1 MSNKLKI
8 KSSVKRN
15 EGNKGE
21 RTVFSSNQSCGSF
34 QEVLI
39 HTNRR
44 MIIKLVNTI
53 LKNIGESK
61 SILQTDDL
69 EKVYDILRYLGP
81 TSRVSLGDFIDWEK
95 CQNSELLELK
105 SSYLTPNQSGKV
117 CLINYGGFQDR
128 EDINILVFKVW
139 NGNKKFWSEIIKQ
152 YSESDW
158 IVDNYRLKSFSTDI
172 NWEKGI
178 LSHSTLLKNYKGDI
192 TVNEYT
198 VDELDSLEEIYPIHY
213 GFIKNHQVR
222 YIDNDNSWCTSPFL
236 FLDTIM
242 REEDKVTNRWRNKVS
257 LLEEF
262 PMEKV
267 VMVDKFSP
275 YYSQLLQL
283 VS

>member
-21 RTVFSSNQSCGSF
+21 RTVFSSNQSCGNF

-44 MIIKLVNTI
+44 MVIKLFNTI
-53 LKNIGESK
+53 LKNMGESK
-61 SILQTDDL
+61 SFPLTNDL
-69 EKVYDILRYLGP
+69 ENVYDILRYLGP
-81 TSRVSLGDFIDWEK
+81 TPRVNLVDFIDWDE
-95 CQNSELLELK
+95 CRNPELLELK
-105 SSYLTPNQSGKV
+105 SSLLTSNKSGKV
-117 CLINYGGFQDR
+117 CMVNFGGFQKS

-139 NGNKKFWSEIIKQ
+139 NGNNKLWSEIITQ
-152 YSESDW
+152 YPESEW
-158 IVDNYRLKSFSTDI
+158 IVDNYIKKSFSTDVY
-172 NWEKGI
+172 WDKCI

-222 YIDNDNSWCTSPFL
+222 YIDKDNSWGSSPFL

-242 REEDKVTNRWRNKVS
+242 REEDKVPNRWRNKVS